1 MYDLGL
7 DSSLCSTIVVSSV
20 VALAITGLMMKTNG
34 TRQKKLKTLAEE
46 VVTSVRAENQSV
58 LDEKPDQDI
67 EKDLYT
73 AAETRNLID
82 SQKLNPSDNVLK
94 LAKRCRKYGRDTSKV
109 NAITHEL
116 YDQAYKT
123 VKGLDFKTKT
133 KSPLFGIPISIK
145 ESSTMQGTF
154 ATCGLAC
161 RLQKRI
167 QKDSLI
173 VKTIRQTG
181 AIPMCLGNVPQLLMS
196 METSNRVWGTTKNPW
211 DLSRTPGG
219 STGGDAALVAMRC
232 VPLALGSDVAG
243 SLRIPAAFCG
253 IVGFKTSDKR
263 LTNKGQVRQKKN
275 NRNGLVV
282 VIPPTAGGLAGTVE
296 DCAMFIKSL
305 LVQDMFK
312 ADTSITPLPFNDMAY
327 EAKGKLKIGY
337 YITDH
342 FLDPCAA
349 AKRGVRETITA
360 LEKAGHECVQ
370 IELPF
375 DGWVAQRLLL
385 GLNAAEGNMRSFIEG
400 LEGEEICDQYKFL
413 YKIANLPNPI
423 RFLAKKVIDE
433 RRSWL
438 LACTR
443 SGGISAAT
451 LWEFTQDLL
460 TYRDKWNDY
469 VVENGFDAII
479 SPAMPIP
486 AVPHGLSE
494 KLTSTAGYMFVANLL
509 LWPCGA
515 VPVTVVKEDE
525 EHYRPGDLPANQ
537 RDAFMKE
544 IQKVMK
550 QSAGM
555 PLGVNVMTPKHQDEK
570 CLRVMKEVE
579 RVVGFNYE
587 PTAYKA

>member
-400 LEGEEICDQYKFL
+400 LEGEEICDQYK
-413 YKIANLPNPI
+413 YVSTLP
-423 RFLAKKVIDE
+423 
-433 RRSWL
+433 
-438 LACTR
+438 
-443 SGGISAAT
+443 
-451 LWEFTQDLL
+451 
-460 TYRDKWNDY
+460 
-469 VVENGFDAII
+469 
-479 SPAMPIP
+479 
-486 AVPHGLSE
+486 
-494 KLTSTAGYMFVANLL
+494 
-509 LWPCGA
+509 
-515 VPVTVVKEDE
+515 
-525 EHYRPGDLPANQ
+525 
-537 RDAFMKE
+537 
-544 IQKVMK
+544 
-550 QSAGM
+550 
-555 PLGVNVMTPKHQDEK
+555 GVNRKSDAE
-570 CLRVMKEVE
+570 
-579 RVVGFNYE
+579 
-587 PTAYKA
+587 